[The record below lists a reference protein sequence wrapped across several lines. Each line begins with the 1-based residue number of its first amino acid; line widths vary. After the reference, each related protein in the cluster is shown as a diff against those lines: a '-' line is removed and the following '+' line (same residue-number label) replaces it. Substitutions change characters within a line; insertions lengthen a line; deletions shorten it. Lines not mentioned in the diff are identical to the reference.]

1 MVTESQAKVVDHY
14 KKVIIQIATPYS
26 VGTGFYLTEYD
37 IIVTNEHVVRDNR
50 KVVIDGESFE
60 RQMVEVL
67 YLDEVFDLAFLR
79 APLNHQLPTINI
91 REKSDLEV
99 GEIVMSLGHP
109 FGQSYQFKE
118 GRVDAIEFEEEEV
131 AYYEHSA
138 LLSPGNSGGPL
149 FDEEGYLL
157 GVNTFLI
164 NQGKEIGYSLPL
176 DRLKESLEI
185 YNTDETQYLIKCG
198 ECKKVIADPQ
208 NLNKRCTHCGS
219 KVTYISQIPLYEP
232 IGINKQLEDMLSE
245 LNHDAMLAR
254 RGPYNWEVEQG
265 SALIHVAYHEKTG
278 LITGDAHLCSIPDE
292 NVLPLYSYLL
302 KANYELEGL
311 SFTVR
316 DNEVILSLLIFD
328 QYLNKLTALRLF
340 EHLFKMA
347 DHYDDILVDDFNAK
361 WLTF

>member
-1 MVTESQAKVVDHY
+1 MGANSHLLIADRY
-14 KKVIIQIATPYS
+14 KEVLIQIATPYS
-26 VGTGFYLTEYD
+26 IGTGFYLAEFD
-37 IIVTNEHVVRDNR
+37 LIVTNEHVVRDNR
-50 KVVIDGESFE
+50 EVVIDGEHFA
-60 RQMVEVL
+60 RQLVEVL
-67 YLDEVFDLAFLR
+67 YLDEIFDLAFLK
-79 APLNHQLPTINI
+79 APRDHNMPSVSL
-91 REKSDLEV
+91 RSDSDLQV
-99 GEIVMSLGHP
+99 GEVVLSLGHP
-109 FGQSYQFKE
+109 FGHNHQSKE
-118 GRVDAIEFEEEEV
+118 GRIDAIDFEEEEIS
-131 AYYEHSA
+131 YYEHSA
-138 LLSPGNSGGPL
+138 TLSPGNSGGPL
-149 FDEEGYLL
+149 IDTKGYLI

-164 NQGKEIGYSLPL
+164 RSGQEIGYSLPL
-176 DRLKESLEI
+176 YKLKEGLET
-185 YNTDETQYLIKCG
+185 YSASESNYLVKCG
-198 ECKKVIADPQ
+198 ACSQVIADLQ
-208 NLNKRCTHCGS
+208 DQRQRCTLCGS
-219 KVTYISQIPLYEP
+219 KVGYISNIPLYEP
-232 IGINKQLEDMLSE
+232 IGINKQLEEMLSE
-245 LNHDAMLAR
+245 LDHNAVLSR

-278 LITGDAHLCSIPDE
+278 LITGDAHLCTIPDD